1 MSYDYSAYISDG
13 VRGANWVATDLWI
26 AAVGL
31 SGTMDLGDVHRIMSG
46 EREPTRHEYTVLV
59 HALNERYQDL
69 GLNHPTNYWEEL
81 PGSEHLTT
89 PAMV

>member
-1 MSYDYSAYISDG
+1 VSYDYSAYISDG

-26 AAVGL
+26 AAVALAGNI
-31 SGTMDLGDVHRIMSG
+31 DLGDIHRIMSG

-69 GLNHPTNYWEEL
+69 GLNHPMNYWDEL
-81 PGSEHLTT
+81 PR
-89 PAMV
+89 V